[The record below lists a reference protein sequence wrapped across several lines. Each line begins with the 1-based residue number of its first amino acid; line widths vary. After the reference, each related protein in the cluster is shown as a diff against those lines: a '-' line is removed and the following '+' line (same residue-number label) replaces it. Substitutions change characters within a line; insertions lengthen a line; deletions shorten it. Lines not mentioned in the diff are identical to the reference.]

1 MEHYETEN
9 SMKFN
14 MQEVGARIASLRREA
29 DLTQAELAEKLGIS
43 YQAVS
48 SWERGASMPDIG
60 KLMDLA
66 RALNVTVDALL
77 GGEKVPVP
85 EEINEEVTQLDPD
98 VAENAEWAMEHA
110 EDEQPKKKKI
120 DMQMLLS
127 LAPFLPSEE
136 LEKLALEACDEAN
149 FGMLV
154 GLAPFMH
161 TSALERLL
169 DYCEGEISP
178 GQMMGVIPFVSQSY
192 LGKLLDKCD
201 IRQDAGVIQSLAP
214 FLSRAQLM
222 NLINR
227 LREE

>member
-9 SMKFN
+9 SMMFN

>member
-9 SMKFN
+9 SMMFN

-66 RALNVTVDALL
+66 RALNVTVDTLL

-85 EEINEEVTQLDPD
+85 EEIKEEVMQLDPD
-98 VAENAEWAMEHA
+98 VADNAEWAMEHA
-110 EDEQPKKKKI
+110 EDEQPKKRKI

-127 LAPFLPSEE
+127 LAPFLSSEE